1 MSHCYNMV
9 KDMKK
14 LFSGELK
21 IDEIKDQGRR
31 ASIQKLIDMKNYYE
45 SKKDS
50 TN

>member
-1 MSHCYNMV
+1 MV